1 MEEIDNV
8 KFIQNGDEEERKTFI
23 EKNTGLVWSI
33 VKRYANRG
41 YESEELFQVGCIGLI
56 KAVDRFDTSYE
67 VAFSTYAVPLI
78 TGEIKRFF
86 RDNGILKVSRSLKE
100 NGWRISKTKE
110 TLQEKFGRSP
120 TIKELMQELSMTR
133 EEIVFAMEA
142 NHHVQS
148 IDQEYEGT
156 DGKMAT
162 MAEYVTGKPGFVGT
176 MDNGDG
182 KDWEKDQLLD
192 KLLIKTLLQKLSD
205 REERLIVMRFF
216 QENTQSEVAKKL
228 GISQVQVSR
237 LEKKILKKMREEALQ
252 GLGS

>member
-1 MEEIDNV
+1 MEGIDDV
-8 KFIQNGDEEERKTFI
+8 KAIQNGDKEAREAFI

-56 KAVDRFDTSYE
+56 KAVDRFDTTYD
-67 VAFSTYAVPLI
+67 VAFSTYAVPMI

-100 NGWRISKTKE
+100 NGWRICRTKE
-110 TLQEKFGRSP
+110 ILQDKLGRSP
-120 TIKELMQELSMTR
+120 TIKELMEELSLTR

-142 NHHVQS
+142 NHHVES
-148 IDQEYEGT
+148 IDQEYESA
-156 DGKMAT
+156 DGKTAAMV
-162 MAEYVTGKPGFVGT
+162 EFVTGKPGFVGT
-176 MDNGDG
+176 MDAGNGQ
-182 KDWEKDQLLD
+182 DWEKDVLLD

-237 LEKKILKKMREEALQ
+237 LEKKILKKMREDALQ
-252 GLGS
+252 GLEI